1 MFKRGSE
8 YKRDE
13 IAKLVRPD
21 NPPRGGDWTT
31 GYARIENDLFVFM
44 NIGVAGRTGHDFE
57 NYYDEESNKII
68 WFSKPNKH
76 SSNPLFQKLLSGE
89 LTPYFFAR
97 WNQNPPFT
105 FLGTGSIKSY
115 EDGYSSPQGHTCIR
129 FVIAVDELDEI
140 IAPHA
145 PTTDTPSAA
154 EHRSSFVFE
163 KHLEDFLVKNW
174 DKTPLASEYKIFN
187 NDNRFG
193 QQFRTDIGPID
204 ILAERKDGS
213 GFLVIELK
221 RGRASD
227 KVIGQILRYMG
238 YVEKH
243 LCTYNQTVSGCI
255 IAQEK
260 DQNLEYALRRVNDV
274 EFLRYELNFRLTNE
288 S

>member
-1 MFKRGSE
+1 
-8 YKRDE
+8 
-13 IAKLVRPD
+13 
-21 NPPRGGDWTT
+21 
-31 GYARIENDLFVFM
+31 M
-44 NIGVAGRTGHDFE
+44 NIGVPGRTGHDFE

-76 SSNPLFQKLLSGE
+76 SSNPLFQRLLSGE

-97 WNQNPPFT
+97 WDQNPPFT

-115 EDGYSSPQGHTCIR
+115 EDGYRSPQGHTCIR

-221 RGRASD
+221 RDRASD